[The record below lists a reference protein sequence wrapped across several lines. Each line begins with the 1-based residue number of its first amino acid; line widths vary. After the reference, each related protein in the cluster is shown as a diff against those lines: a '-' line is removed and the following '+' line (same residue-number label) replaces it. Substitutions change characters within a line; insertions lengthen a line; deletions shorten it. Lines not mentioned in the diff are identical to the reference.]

1 MIVVGIL
8 IADHIK
14 TRAKTSRQAICEV
27 RSSLWWLVRADSIGM
42 MFPESEVCCSLS
54 KELMIQVDRL
64 VLDFAA
70 DCLIFS
76 CSVCMLYLWFLT
88 PLIRYIPLVGIL
100 S

>member
-14 TRAKTSRQAICEV
+14 TRAKTSRQAIYKSEV

-42 MFPESEVCCSLS
+42 MFPESEGLLLLS

-64 VLDFAA
+64 VLDFAG
-70 DCLIFS
+70 DCLIHIL
-76 CSVCMLYLWFLT
+76 CVLFLHA
-88 PLIRYIPLVGIL
+88 LLVVFDTFD
-100 S
+100 